1 MLKLRQLLEMLNQL
15 KLMLSELLLN
25 TKTLWKSTN
34 KLLMLKPRLLEL
46 NNLNKRNVRGEKHV
60 EKLKKNKEK

>member
-1 MLKLRQLLEMLNQL
+1 
-15 KLMLSELLLN
+15 
-25 TKTLWKSTN
+25 
-34 KLLMLKPRLLEL
+34 MLKPRLLEL

>member
-34 KLLMLKPRLLEL
+34 KLLMLKPRLIEL